1 MALSNKEEQQLAKT
15 PVQQAKTHSNLR
27 HLWRHLLF
35 SEYFVLYLSV
45 VYFLILWPIIPDIA
59 SPDNLGNLLSN
70 MGPLLCVA
78 IGQTFVLLV
87 AGIDLSQGAVIG
99 LASVI
104 GTMFMTTSM
113 DPNVFSASPFWGS
126 FLGPHGSPLSSS
138 PWAVPLGIL
147 AMLLA
152 GSLVGLVNGFAVT
165 RLRMPPFMVTLVS
178 MIFFDAFSI
187 WLTKSETILFL
198 PASFTNLGNGSFLFL
213 QYAVLIAAVLALLAH
228 LLLSKT
234 VFGRN
239 LYAIG
244 TNLKTSII
252 SGVPTRR
259 TIILAYVI
267 SGFCAALG
275 SVLYSARLQTGDPTL
290 GDNVLLDVIG
300 ATVIGGTSLFGG
312 KGKVIWTIF
321 GVLFFVLLD
330 NSLNLLSLSFYTVT
344 AVKGAFIVLA
354 ALLNVI
360 RVRFQER
367 SQI

>member
-1 MALSNKEEQQLAKT
+1 MALSNKEKQLVAEE
-15 PVQQAKTHSNLR
+15 PEQAKTRLR
-27 HLWRHLLF
+27 LRSIWRHLLF

-59 SPDNLGNLLSN
+59 SADNLGNVLSN

-87 AGIDLSQGAVIG
+87 AGIDLSQGAIIG
-99 LASVI
+99 LASVV

-113 DPNVFSASPFWGS
+113 DPNVFNTSPFWGS
-126 FLGPHGSPLSSS
+126 LLGPHGSALAGS
-138 PWAVPLGIL
+138 PWSVPIGIL

-152 GSLVGLVNGFAVT
+152 GSLVGLVNGISVT
-165 RLRMPPFMVTLVS
+165 RLRMPPFMVTLVT

-198 PASFTNLGNGSFLFL
+198 PASFTALGNDSILFL
-213 QYAVLIAAVLALLAH
+213 QYAVLIAAALALVAH
-228 LLLSKT
+228 LLLSRT
-234 VFGRN
+234 VFGRS

-252 SGVPTRR
+252 SGVPTQR
-259 TIILAYVI
+259 TIVLAYVI

-275 SVLYSARLQTGDPTL
+275 SVLYSSRLQTGNPTL

-312 KGKVIWTIF
+312 KGKIAWTIF

-344 AVKGAFIVLA
+344 AVKGAFIILA

-367 SQI
+367 SQS